1 MVFSSLTF
9 IAFFFPITVILY
21 YVCKNKT
28 WRNCVLTVLSLIF
41 YAWGEPKFV
50 LIMILSIG
58 VNYAA
63 GILMDKAKSAAARTV
78 FMIVGVGLSVA
89 FLFYFKYFS
98 FIVNIFGADVP
109 AKILPIG
116 ISFYTFQIITYTVDV
131 WRRKVP
137 TQKNIIKLALY
148 ISFFPQLIAGPI
160 VNYTYIEPYL
170 DERVIDPSEF
180 FNGLCRFFAGFG
192 KKILIAN
199 MCGEILS
206 YLDLSNNISVLA
218 AWLGAIAY
226 TFQIYFDFSGYSDMA
241 IGMGKM
247 FGFPFLENFNYPYT
261 SISITDFWRRW
272 HISLS
277 TFFRDYVY
285 IPLGGNRVKPARHIL
300 NLMIVWALTGF
311 WHGASWNFIIWGVYY
326 GIFLILEKYVW
337 GKVLDKLPKVIRWI
351 YTMLIVIIAWVFFYH
366 DSLSEGL
373 HHLGAMF
380 GIGSSGGTDSVS
392 IYCVKAYAILLAI
405 AVIACI
411 RWKPILEKLAAKNRK
426 MPAPEARMPGRRVTV
441 RQVGEKLVRT
451 RVVEELTQPTAQ
463 IIIKF
468 VLCSAI
474 FVLGLIFL
482 AGSSFNP
489 FLYFRF

>member
-9 IAFFFPITVILY
+9 IAFFLPITVILY
-21 YVCKNKT
+21 FICKNKI
-28 WRNCVLTVLSLIF
+28 WRNCVLMVLSLIF
-41 YAWGEPKFV
+41 YAWGEPRFV

-58 VNYAA
+58 VNYAV

-78 FMIVGVGLSVA
+78 FMIIGVGLSVA

-98 FIVNIFGADVP
+98 FIVNIFGANVP

-170 DERVIDPSEF
+170 DERVIAPSEF

-206 YLDLSNNISVLA
+206 YLDLSTNISVLA

-285 IPLGGNRVKPARHIL
+285 IPLGGNRVNPARHIL

-326 GIFLILEKYVW
+326 GVFLILEKYVW
-337 GKVLDKLPKVIRWI
+337 GKALNKLPKIIRWI
-351 YTMLIVIIAWVFFYH
+351 YTTLIVIIAWVFFYH
-366 DSLSEGL
+366 DSLAEGL
-373 HHLGAMF
+373 HHIGAMF
-380 GIGSSGGTDSVS
+380 GIGSSAGIDSVS
-392 IYCVKAYAILLAI
+392 VYCVKAYAILLVI
-405 AVIACI
+405 AAIACI
-411 RWKPILEKLAAKNRK
+411 RWKPIMEKLAAKTVK
-426 MPAPEARMPGRRVTV
+426 SSAPEIRPPARRFNL
-441 RQVGEKLVRT
+441 QKVGENLVRT
-451 RVVEELTQPTAQ
+451 KAGAELLQPTSQ

-468 VLCSAI
+468 ILCTGI